1 MTLKRISDPGAE
13 PITLTEAKLHL
24 RVEHTVDDDLITALI
39 QAARERAEHLLGRSL
54 ITQIWTRVL
63 DAFPTAEI
71 ELGVPPVQSI
81 SSVAYIDG
89 NGDSQTMPS
98 ADYSL
103 DNTTLPGW
111 VLPSENL
118 STWPSTLDTANAV
131 TVTFV
136 AGYGASG
143 TAVPAAIK
151 AWMKMEIGTLYKHRE
166 AIMAGV
172 SVAELPGGFHERLL
186 DPYRIWRA

>member
-13 PITLTEAKLHL
+13 PLTLTEAKLHL

-54 ITQIWTRVL
+54 ITQTWTRVL
-63 DAFPTAEI
+63 DAFPAAEI

-111 VLPSENL
+111 VLPSEDL

-136 AGYGASG
+136 TGYGASG

-151 AWMKMEIGTLYKHRE
+151 AWMKMEIGTMYKHRE
-166 AIMAGV
+166 SIAAGV

>member
-1 MTLKRISDPGAE
+1 MTLKLITAPAAE

-24 RVEHTVDDDLITALI
+24 RVEHTVDDDLITGLI
-39 QAARERAEHLLGRSL
+39 QAARERAEHLLGRAL
-54 ITQIWTRVL
+54 ITQTWARVL
-63 DAFPTAEI
+63 DAFPAAEI
-71 ELGVPPVQSI
+71 ELGMPPVQSI
-81 SSVAYIDG
+81 SSLVYVDG
-89 NGDSQTMPS
+89 AGDTQTMAT

-103 DNTTLPGW
+103 DATTAPGW
-111 VLPSENL
+111 VLPSEDL
-118 STWPSTLDTANAV
+118 GTWPSTLNTANAV

-151 AWMKMEIGTLYKHRE
+151 AWMKLEIGTLYKHRE
-166 AIMAGV
+166 AIVAGV
-172 SVAELPGGFHERLL
+172 SVADLPGGYHERLL